1 MSVRLAVLGL
11 LAFLA
16 RVLTAA
22 AASAQAPPAPPL
34 AIGILLSGTSD
45 RASIDVLLKALSER
59 GYLEGRNIRV
69 HERFA
74 RNQVDQL
81 PVLAAELE
89 SLDVKLIVTTGTTAV
104 RSILEVTTRV
114 SIVMAGAGDPVA
126 TGVAGSLSHPG
137 GRATGLSIM
146 GEEMIGKRLA
156 LLREI
161 LPEARLFAGLFN
173 PANPG
178 NTVWKRAME
187 TAARSLGVGFRSFD
201 VETVDQLGPMFEQI
215 AALKPDGLV
224 LIEDPLF
231 HSHPSRVA
239 ELALE
244 YRLPTVVGDIANAR
258 AGALVAYAV
267 DRADLW
273 RRAAFYV
280 DRILRGVPT
289 GELPIEQPTR
299 FNLVLNLK
307 TANALGLTLPAT
319 LLARADE
326 VIE

>member
-104 RSILEVTTRV
+104 RSILEVTNRV

-126 TGVAGSLSHPG
+126 TGVAGSLSILAAGPP
-137 GRATGLSIM
+137 ACLSWA
-146 GEEMIGKRLA
+146 KR
-156 LLREI
+156 
-161 LPEARLFAGLFN
+161 
-173 PANPG
+173 
-178 NTVWKRAME
+178 
-187 TAARSLGVGFRSFD
+187 
-201 VETVDQLGPMFEQI
+201 
-215 AALKPDGLV
+215 
-224 LIEDPLF
+224 
-231 HSHPSRVA
+231 
-239 ELALE
+239 
-244 YRLPTVVGDIANAR
+244 
-258 AGALVAYAV
+258 
-267 DRADLW
+267 
-273 RRAAFYV
+273 
-280 DRILRGVPT
+280 
-289 GELPIEQPTR
+289 
-299 FNLVLNLK
+299 
-307 TANALGLTLPAT
+307 
-319 LLARADE
+319 
-326 VIE
+326 

>member
-74 RNQVDQL
+74 GNQPDQV

-137 GRATGLSIM
+137 GRARRPDSPVRGDDTAHCQRCPVGRDAS
-146 GEEMIGKRLA
+146 
-156 LLREI
+156 
-161 LPEARLFAGLFN
+161 LP
-173 PANPG
+173 
-178 NTVWKRAME
+178 RAPCL
-187 TAARSLGVGFRSFD
+187 ARSGG
-201 VETVDQLGPMFEQI
+201 TGI
-215 AALKPDGLV
+215 ALSGN
-224 LIEDPLF
+224 
-231 HSHPSRVA
+231 
-239 ELALE
+239 
-244 YRLPTVVGDIANAR
+244 GAR
-258 AGALVAYAV
+258 A
-267 DRADLW
+267 
-273 RRAAFYV
+273 
-280 DRILRGVPT
+280 P
-289 GELPIEQPTR
+289 
-299 FNLVLNLK
+299 
-307 TANALGLTLPAT
+307 
-319 LLARADE
+319 
-326 VIE
+326 